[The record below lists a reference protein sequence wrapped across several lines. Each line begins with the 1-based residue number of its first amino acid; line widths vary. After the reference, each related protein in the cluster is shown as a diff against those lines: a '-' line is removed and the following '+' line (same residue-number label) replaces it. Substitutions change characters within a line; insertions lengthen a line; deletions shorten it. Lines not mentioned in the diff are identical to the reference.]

1 MRREDHPADPAGWG
15 DLCHDAPLVKPAFA
29 FFALCLAAFPAWG
42 RGDTSHF
49 VDKISCDSG
58 PYGLKLPES
67 YDALRKLGP
76 LKGERLLREQDH
88 GTYRAR
94 FRDLQFNGLR
104 LNVVTYSNDPD
115 KYQVVLAE
123 IRSPH
128 WKIAGPFRQGA
139 ALPVR
144 VGDVETKTI
153 RSSST
158 VEFSGAEDTVR
169 VRLVGRR
176 VSVVTYLCVPD

>member
-1 MRREDHPADPAGWG
+1 M
-15 DLCHDAPLVKPAFA
+15 KPAFA
-29 FFALCLAAFPAWG
+29 LFALCLAALPAWG

-58 PYGLKLPES
+58 SYGLKLPET
-67 YDALRKLGP
+67 YDALRKIGP
-76 LKGERLLREQDH
+76 LKGEKLLREQDR
-88 GTYRAR
+88 GSYRAR
-94 FRDLQFNGLR
+94 FREMQFNGLR
-104 LNVVTYSNDPD
+104 LAVVTYSNDPE
-115 KYQVVLAE
+115 KYQVLSAE

-139 ALPVR
+139 ALPPR

-153 RSSST
+153 RSSAT

-169 VRLVGRR
+169 VRLVGRK
-176 VSVVTYLCVPD
+176 VSVLTYLCVPD

>member
-1 MRREDHPADPAGWG
+1 M
-15 DLCHDAPLVKPAFA
+15 KPAFA
-29 FFALCLAAFPAWG
+29 LLALCLAALPAWG

-58 PYGLKLPES
+58 PYGLKLPET
-67 YDALRKLGP
+67 YDELRKIGP
-76 LKGERLLREQDH
+76 LKGEKLVREQDH

-94 FRDLQFNGLR
+94 FREMQFNGLR
-104 LNVVTYSNDPD
+104 LGVVTYSNDPD
-115 KYQVVLAE
+115 KYQVVSAE

-139 ALPVR
+139 ALPPR

-176 VSVVTYLCVPD
+176 VSVLTYLCVPD

>member
-1 MRREDHPADPAGWG
+1 MRREDQHPNPARSA
-15 DLCHDAPLVKPAFA
+15 DLCHDAPLVKLAAALFAA
-29 FFALCLAAFPAWG
+29 FFALPAWG
-42 RGDTSHF
+42 RGDISHF

-58 PYGLKLPES
+58 PYALKLPES
-67 YDALRKLGP
+67 YDALRKIGP
-76 LKGERLLREQDH
+76 LKGEKLLREQDL
-88 GTYRAR
+88 GSYRAR
-94 FRDLQFNGLR
+94 YRDLQFNGLR

-115 KYQVVLAE
+115 KFQVVSAE

-128 WKIAGPFRQGA
+128 WKISGPFRQGA
-139 ALPVR
+139 MLPVR

-153 RSSST
+153 RSSAT

-169 VRLVGRR
+169 VRLVGRK